1 MANKKRKLDLLVRM
15 GGPAFVKPKAVR
27 QTRESNEREEKY
39 NSVFDKDALTDKGL
53 NFISL
58 KNVNSPYK
66 TARN

>member
-1 MANKKRKLDLLVRM
+1 M